1 VDIWPGQPAP
11 LGATYDGT
19 GTNFAVYS
27 EIAERVELCLFDE
40 DGNEKRLDLPESTSG
55 SWHGHLPGVGPGQ
68 RYGFRVHGPWEPPAG
83 HLANPAKLLV
93 DPYAGA
99 VWGEVVADPAL
110 LAHAPG
116 DATAPSELD
125 SAAVVPKA
133 VVVDPWFDWS
143 GDQPPSTPAAQTVI
157 YEADVRAMTL
167 RHPDAPEEL
176 RGGYAGLA
184 HPAVVGH
191 LTRLG
196 VTAVILRSAQQFVPE
211 TAAAAG
217 GTRSPRLGGGAL
229 AFFAPHN
236 GFGAWPEPGQ
246 PAQEF
251 RHMVKALH
259 AAGIEVIVDV
269 AYDRTAESGA
279 DPVVLSLRG
288 IDNAVYYNAAAS
300 SAAAPPARLDPG
312 HPAVVRL
319 VMDSLR
325 HWVEIL
331 HVDGFRFRPARSDDG
346 ARAALAGL
354 VSQDPVLSR
363 VKLIADPPAGGA
375 GAPGALPPGW
385 LLGNRRYGRFAG
397 DYWAGRTGALDEL
410 ALRLAGSP
418 DLHGGR
424 RPPYASVN
432 ALDPGDRP
440 AAEARRS
447 PLALLFMS
455 QGIPVLRSGD
465 ELTDGS
471 AGAAATTGGEPAVLD
486 WERLDA
492 TMVEF
497 IRRLATVRRRQP
509 LLQRRESFA
518 RRPLHGPDARDFV
531 WFHPDGRRI
540 TEAEW
545 PGAGAATVAVVLDGE
560 AITALGPRG
569 ERIVDASLLLLLN
582 ASAEPTRF
590 TVPDWPAGRRFGLV
604 FDSAAPDDEEGAGA
618 YKSGDSVLVESR
630 SVVLLR
636 LAARR
641 PARPSRSVEP

>member
-1 VDIWPGQPAP
+1 VDVWPGQPAP

-27 EIAERVELCLFDE
+27 EVAERMELCLFDE
-40 DGNEKRLDLPESTSG
+40 DGNEKRVDLPEMTSCC
-55 SWHGHLPGVGPGQ
+55 WHGHLPGVGPGQ
-68 RYGFRVHGPWEPPAG
+68 RYGFRVYGPWDPAAG
-83 HLANPAKLLV
+83 HFANPAKLLV

-125 SAAVVPKA
+125 SADFVPKA

-143 GDQPPSTPAAQTVI
+143 GDQPPSTPAAQTVV
-157 YEADVRAMTL
+157 YEADVRALTL
-167 RHPDAPEEL
+167 GHPDVPEEL

-196 VTAVILRSAQQFVPE
+196 VTAVNLRSVQQFV
-211 TAAAAG
+211 AASG
-217 GTRSPRLGGGAL
+217 RAL

-259 AAGIEVIVDV
+259 AAGIEVLVDV
-269 AYDRTAESGA
+269 AYDGTAETGA

-288 IDNAVYYNAAAS
+288 IDNAVYYGAPPPSPSPS
-300 SAAAPPARLDPG
+300 SPAGPARLDLG
-312 HPAVVRL
+312 HPAVLRL

-325 HWVEIL
+325 HWVEDL
-331 HVDGFRFRPARSDDG
+331 HVDGFRFRPARSGDG
-346 ARAALAGL
+346 AVAALAGVL
-354 VSQDPVLSR
+354 GQDPVLSR
-363 VKLIADPPAGGA
+363 VKLIADPSSGDAGG
-375 GAPGALPPGW
+375 PGRLPPGW
-385 LLGNRRYGRFAG
+385 LLANRRYGRFAR
-397 DYWAGRTGALDEL
+397 DYWAGRPVPLDEL

-432 ALDPGDRP
+432 VVEAGDRL
-440 AAEARRS
+440 AADARRS
-447 PLALLFMS
+447 LLALLFVS
-455 QGIPVLRSGD
+455 QGVPVLRSGD
-465 ELTDGS
+465 ELGDAAGPGPGP
-471 AGAAATTGGEPAVLD
+471 APGAALD
-486 WERLDA
+486 WAGLDP

-497 IRRLATVRRRQP
+497 IRRLAALRRRQP
-509 LLQRRESFA
+509 LLQRRESFVH
-518 RRPLHGPDARDFV
+518 RPLHGPGARDFL
-531 WFHPDGRRI
+531 WFHPDGRRV

-545 PGAGAATVAVVLDGE
+545 RGLGAAAVAVVLDGD

-582 ASAEPTRF
+582 ASSEPTRF

-618 YKSGDSVLVESR
+618 YKSGDSVLVEPR

-641 PARPSRSVEP
+641 PTRPSRTAEPS

>member
-1 VDIWPGQPAP
+1 VDVWPGQPAP

-27 EIAERVELCLFDE
+27 EVAERVELCLFDD
-40 DGNEKRLDLPESTSG
+40 DGNEKRVDLPEMTSCC
-55 SWHGHLPGVGPGQ
+55 WHGHLPGVGPGQ
-68 RYGFRVHGPWEPPAG
+68 RYGFRVYGRYDPAAG
-83 HLANPAKLLV
+83 HFANPAKLLV

-110 LAHAPG
+110 LAYAPG
-116 DATAPSELD
+116 DATAPSDLD
-125 SAAVVPKA
+125 SADFVPKA

-143 GDQPPSTPAAQTVI
+143 GDQPPSIPAAQTVI
-157 YEADVRAMTL
+157 YEADVRALTL
-167 RHPDAPEEL
+167 AHPDVPEDL

-196 VTAVILRSAQQFVPE
+196 VTAVNLRSVQQFVPE
-211 TAAAAG
+211 RG
-217 GTRSPRLGGGAL
+217 GPL

-259 AAGIEVIVDV
+259 AAGIEVLVDV
-269 AYDRTAESGA
+269 AYDETAEAGA
-279 DPVVLSLRG
+279 EPVVLSLRG
-288 IDNAVYYNAAAS
+288 IDNAVYYGAAAS
-300 SAAAPPARLDPG
+300 VSPPPGPARLDLA
-312 HPAVVRL
+312 HPAVLRL

-325 HWVEIL
+325 HWVEDL
-331 HVDGFRFRPARSDDG
+331 HVDGFRFRPARSGDG
-346 ARAALAGL
+346 ALATLAGL
-354 VSQDPVLSR
+354 LGQDPVLSR
-363 VKLIADPPAGGA
+363 VKLIADPSPGDAGG
-375 GAPGALPPGW
+375 PGRLPPGW
-385 LLGNRRYGRFAG
+385 LLGNRRYGRFAR
-397 DYWAGRTGALDEL
+397 DYWAGRSVPLDEL

-432 ALDPGDRP
+432 LIDAGDGV

-447 PLALLFMS
+447 VLALLFVS
-455 QGIPVLRSGD
+455 QGVPVLRSGD
-465 ELTDGS
+465 ELSDAVGPPV
-471 AGAAATTGGEPAVLD
+471 AGGALD
-486 WERLDA
+486 WARLD
-492 TMVEF
+492 TGMVEF
-497 IRRLATVRRRQP
+497 IRRLAAVRRRQP
-509 LLQRRESFA
+509 LLQRRESFVH
-518 RRPLHGPDARDFV
+518 RPLHGRDARDFV
-531 WFHPDGRRI
+531 WFQPDGRRI
-540 TEAEW
+540 TETEW
-545 PGAGAATVAVVLDGE
+545 RALGAAAVAVVLDGD

-582 ASAEPTRF
+582 ASPEPMRF

-618 YKSGDSVLVESR
+618 YKSGDSVLVEPR

-641 PARPSRSVEP
+641 QARPSRTAEPS